1 VGPSHGNKAN
11 RRPSAAVGGYG
22 GDCRRGRHHREEE
35 SADPVESSGAWV
47 SGGGRVAKQ
56 GMAAEAMTVGE
67 ELRRRAV
74 AGRQQR
80 ESFELL
86 NC

>member
-1 VGPSHGNKAN
+1 
-11 RRPSAAVGGYG
+11 
-22 GDCRRGRHHREEE
+22 
-35 SADPVESSGAWV
+35 V